1 MTHVPA
7 IRSEFALVGFGG
19 YKRGAS
25 VNGPSDDQEIANT
38 LKGSG
43 VATPSEL
50 LKEKTANEFV
60 TYASGRQ
67 NVAFTDFKIVLNK
80 RYNPVYLVI
89 EQLFAL
95 FFESMAPPSEHM
107 EAVVY
112 TFDGKEKEYVPP
124 NVPGSDEISEKPKA
138 TNSTYDGFVWAV
150 VNKQSMKKLRDERY
164 DVSLSVTKDHPKLP
178 AWTTVMSES
187 AEITETMLTKD
198 MIDAVERAGDLFEY
212 LIITDQPVD
221 KPLR

>member
-1 MTHVPA
+1 MDGVLGD
-7 IRSEFALVGFGG
+7 E
-19 YKRGAS
+19 
-25 VNGPSDDQEIANT
+25 EIANK

-43 VATPSEL
+43 VNAPPEL

-67 NVAFTDFKIVLNK
+67 NVAFADFKIVLNK
-80 RYNPVYLVI
+80 RYNPVYIVM
-89 EQLFAL
+89 EQVFGL
-95 FFESMAPPSEHM
+95 FFDSMAPQSEHM

-124 NVPGSDEISEKPKA
+124 AVPGSEEVSEKPRSVG
-138 TNSTYDGFVWAV
+138 NSTYDGFVWAV
-150 VNKQSMKKLRDERY
+150 VSKGSMKKLRDDRY
-164 DVSLSVTKDHPKLP
+164 DVSLTATKEHQKLP

-187 AEITETMLTKD
+187 AEITDMLLTPDLVNAIEK
-198 MIDAVERAGDLFEY
+198 AGDLFEY
-212 LIITDQPVD
+212 LIITDQPAD